1 MALVFGVTPGAR
13 GGMSLAALYWNGK
26 SPASLIVMASVGT
39 IDEALA
45 KIVGTTGEW
54 GELNAVGIAAPLTWA
69 GTPKGTRPVDV
80 ELRKSLPKWA
90 PRTWARPPLALPSPI
105 VVQGIALT
113 WALASEIR
121 HEQLPKHAV
130 VECHPRLALTHLW
143 PDARETI
150 LGYAGKGPNIDGCV
164 DKLVTAFTDS
174 GLVRI
179 ETERPKT
186 PVELEAMVAAVTAL
200 AVAIPDM
207 GLVVHELAG
216 GEVKPVGKRPVVVL
230 EALP

>member
-1 MALVFGVTPGAR
+1 LVFGVTPGAR
-13 GGMSLAALYWNGK
+13 GGMALASLFWQGK

-39 IDEALA
+39 IDEALGR
-45 KIVGTTGEW
+45 IIGTTGEW
-54 GELNAVGIAAPLTWA
+54 GELNAVAIAAPLTWA
-69 GTPKGTRPVDV
+69 GTPKGTRPVDI
-80 ELRKSLPKWA
+80 ELRKKLPKWA
-90 PRTWARPPLALPSPI
+90 PRTWVRPPLALPSPI

-130 VECHPRLALTHLW
+130 VECHPRLILTRLW
-143 PDARETI
+143 PDAKEAI
-150 LGYAGKGPNIDGCV
+150 LGYAGKGPAIEHWV
-164 DKLVTAFTDS
+164 ERLVAAFTDS

-179 ETERPKT
+179 ESEPPKT

-200 AVAIPDM
+200 AIAVPDA

-216 GEVKPVGKRPVVVL
+216 GDVRPVGKRPVALL

>member
-13 GGMSLAALYWNGK
+13 GGMALASLFWQGK
-26 SPASLIVMASVGT
+26 PPASLIVTASVGT
-39 IDEALA
+39 IDEALGR
-45 KIVGTTGEW
+45 IIGTAGEW
-54 GELNAVGIAAPLTWA
+54 GELSAVAIAAPLTWA

-80 ELRKSLPKWA
+80 ELRQRLPKWA
-90 PRTWARPPLALPSPI
+90 PRTWVRPPLALPSPI

-130 VECHPRLALTHLW
+130 VECHPRLALTRLW
-143 PDARETI
+143 PDANEAIR
-150 LGYAGKGPNIDGCV
+150 GYAGKGPDIDGWV
-164 DKLVTAFTDS
+164 DRLVTSFTDS
-174 GLVRI
+174 GVVRI

-200 AVAIPDM
+200 AVAVPDT
-207 GLVVHELAG
+207 GLVVHELQG
-216 GEVKPVGKRPVVVL
+216 GEVRPVGKRPVVVL